1 MNTHKNQAIVAA
13 VTQGRMTVSGAARH
27 FNVSRQWIYELL
39 KRVELEGPE
48 GTVARSRAPHS
59 RPGTTNPVI
68 KQRIIDLRLLYV
80 AQGKDA
86 GPDSLAFALRAE
98 GFTAPSTST
107 IRRILHS
114 AGLITPEPRK
124 RPRRS
129 YIRFEAQLPNEC
141 WQADITYWQ
150 LLDGTRVE
158 ILDFLDD
165 YSRYLIHIHAQA
177 FYTGTQVGATLDKLI
192 NEYGPPASTLTDNGL
207 VFTSRFTSRPGAL
220 NAFEKTLATHH
231 IKQKN
236 GRPGHPQ
243 TQGKIERF
251 HQTLKK
257 YLRATPP
264 PETIEELNTRLATF
278 RSWYNNDR
286 PHRARANHTPAQAY
300 TSRLPKATPDTETTS
315 EYRTRH
321 DRVDNSGK
329 VSLRYA
335 GKLRHLGIGRPHA
348 GTLVTLIIENDH
360 VITIET
366 ETGIIIA
373 EHTIDP
379 ERTYQPKTQ

>member
-13 VTQGRMTVSGAARH
+13 ITQGRMSIATAARH
-27 FNVSRQWIYELL
+27 FNVSRQWIYVLL
-39 KRVELEGPE
+39 RRVELEGPD
-48 GTVARSRAPHS
+48 GTIPRSKAPLS
-59 RPGTTNPVI
+59 RPGTTSPVI
-68 KQRIIDLRLLYV
+68 KQRVIDLRLLYT

-86 GPDSLAFALRAE
+86 GPESIAYALNAE
-98 GFTAPSTST
+98 GFSPPSTST
-107 IRRILHS
+107 IRRILHN

-129 YIRFEAQLPNEC
+129 YKRFEARLPNEC
-141 WQADITYWQ
+141 WQADITYWR
-150 LLDGTRVE
+150 LLNGERVE

-165 YSRYLIHIHAQA
+165 YARYLLHIKARA
-177 FYTGTQVGATLDKLI
+177 YYTGTEVAATLTKLI
-192 NEYGPPASTLTDNGL
+192 NDYGPPASTLTDNGL

-220 NAFEKTLATHH
+220 NAFEKTLATHQ
-231 IKQKN
+231 ITQKN

-257 YLRATPP
+257 YLRAAPP
-264 PETIEELNTRLATF
+264 PETIEELNTQLATF
-278 RSWYNNDR
+278 QSWYNNDR
-286 PHRARANHTPAQAY
+286 PHRARANQTPAQAY
-300 TSRLPKATPDTETTS
+300 TSQPKATPDTETTS

-329 VSLRYA
+329 VTLRYA
-335 GKLRHLGIGRPHA
+335 GKLRHLGIGRTHA
-348 GTLVTLIIENDH
+348 GALVTLIIENDH
-360 VITIET
+360 VITVET

-379 ERTYQPKTQ
+379 ERTYQPKIQ